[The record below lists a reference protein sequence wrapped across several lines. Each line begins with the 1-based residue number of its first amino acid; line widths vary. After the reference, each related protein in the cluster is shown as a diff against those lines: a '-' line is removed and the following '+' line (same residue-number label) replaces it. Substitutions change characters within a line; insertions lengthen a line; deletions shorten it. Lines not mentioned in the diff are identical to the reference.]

1 MSDFKKRILA
11 LLADEETTKK
21 QIASTCAPRADN
33 SSTCATS
40 KLHAPVFLK
49 HTTKAPEFETKIEED
64 DLPIYEATPEEI
76 SSWFVFSFNSARQRL
91 LAKYSLDVCANFSAH
106 CFFKIGYDC
115 SRHVM
120 TLAIDE
126 THYHVI
132 HFAADNETPK
142 STIEAD
148 RVLKKISRI
157 RKAKSRFIEFYG
169 EPCEVFD

>member
-1 MSDFKKRILA
+1 MSDFKKMILA
-11 LLADEETTKK
+11 LLADEEPTKK
-21 QIASTCAPRADN
+21 QISSTCAPRADN

-40 KLHAPVFLK
+40 
-49 HTTKAPEFETKIEED
+49 TTKQSVFSKSTTQAPEFEED

-76 SSWFVFSFNSARQRL
+76 SSWFVCSFNSARQRL
-91 LAKYSLDVCANFSAH
+91 LAKYSLDVFANFSAN

-120 TLAIDE
+120 TLAVDE

-142 STIEAD
+142 STVEAD

-169 EPCEVFD
+169 EPCEVFDK